1 MARLVLLEGPSLAA
15 LNERVL
21 AEHGRHARIVSAERV
36 VSGGI
41 RGFFAKQH
49 YEVTVE
55 LPEATGHGLHSMDLP
70 TRVGLAALLDEADAA
85 ESQQSDTPA
94 AAQPST
100 SSPNFAALLEQMTID
115 TLGAD
120 DSAAQPFAQPSTQPT
135 TPPGDGL
142 VALPASLSGSVAARA
157 LAAHAVA
164 VSPAHE
170 RAALPA
176 IASAARSIAPER
188 LRNPGDLVLCIG
200 ARGDA
205 SYVARAWADAAEVE
219 LALCAP
225 RGVAATG
232 ALPSPV
238 FPAPLIADRRDAL
251 AARAR
256 GVERGVACIALLD
269 LAGAQ
274 AEPAPVAA
282 ALREQQLG
290 TAASVLADQLWVV
303 VDVARKS
310 EDTAA
315 WVAACQEQLEIHGI
329 IAIGEAET
337 ATPHLVHALGLPVRW
352 HSKG

>member
-1 MARLVLLEGPSLAA
+1 MSRRVLLEGPSLAV

-49 YEVTVE
+49 FEVTVE
-55 LPEATGHGLHSMDLP
+55 LPEATSHGLHSMDLP
-70 TRVGLAALLDEADAA
+70 TRVGLAALLDEADSA
-85 ESQQSDTPA
+85 ESQLADGPA
-94 AAQPST
+94 PVQPT
-100 SSPNFAALLEQMTID
+100 TASPDFAALLQQMTLD
-115 TLGAD
+115 TLGDESSDHRAGD
-120 DSAAQPFAQPSTQPT
+120 AELGGAAMPALTGRPDAFALAALSSAVAPLAAPSFAPAAQ
-135 TPPGDGL
+135 L
-142 VALPASLSGSVAARA
+142 IALPA
-157 LAAHAVA
+157 
-164 VSPAHE
+164 VS
-170 RAALPA
+170 
-176 IASAARSIAPER
+176 SAAPER
-188 LRNPGDLVLCIG
+188 LTSPGDLVLCIG

-205 SYVARAWADAAEVE
+205 AAVARDWADAGGIDF
-219 LALCAP
+219 ALCAP

-232 ALPSPV
+232 ALPGAT

-256 GVERGVACIALLD
+256 GVERSIVCVALVE

-274 AEPAPVAA
+274 ANPAPVAA

-290 TAASVLADQLWVV
+290 TAAGILADQVWLI
-303 VDVARKS
+303 VDVTRKGD
-310 EDTAA
+310 DTAA
-315 WVAACQEQLEIHGI
+315 WVAACQQQLDVHGI

-337 ATPHLVHALGLPVRW
+337 ATPHSVHALGLPVRW

>member
-21 AEHGRHARIVSAERV
+21 AEHGRHARIVSAERII
-36 VSGGI
+36 SGGI

-49 YEVTVE
+49 FEVTVE
-55 LPEATGHGLHSMDLP
+55 LPEATSQGLHSMDLP
-70 TRVGLAALLDEADAA
+70 TRVGIAALLDEADSA
-85 ESQQSDTPA
+85 ESSLAGEPVAVRPTTA
-94 AAQPST
+94 
-100 SSPNFAALLEQMTID
+100 SPNFAALLEQMTID
-115 TLGAD
+115 TLGP
-120 DSAAQPFAQPSTQPT
+120 SSRAAEP
-135 TPPGDGL
+135 
-142 VALPASLSGSVAARA
+142 LPAPPVPATA
-157 LAAHAVA
+157 LVG
-164 VSPAHE
+164 
-170 RAALPA
+170 RAAAFELAVHTAGASGPA
-176 IASAARSIAPER
+176 ALSAPASAAPAISPRVPEF
-188 LRNPGDLVLCIG
+188 LSSAGDLVLCIG

-205 SYVARAWADAAEVE
+205 AYVARSWADAGTAE

-232 ALPSPV
+232 ALPSAV

-251 AARAR
+251 GARAR
-256 GVERGVACIALLD
+256 GVERGVACIALID

-282 ALREQQLG
+282 TLREQQLG
-290 TAASVLADQLWVV
+290 TAAAVLADQVWVV

-310 EDTAA
+310 DDTAA
-315 WVAACQEQLEIHGI
+315 WVAACQQQLDVHGI
-329 IAIGEAET
+329 IAIGESET

>member
-49 YEVTVE
+49 FEVTVE
-55 LPEATGHGLHSMDLP
+55 LPEATSHGLHSMDLP
-70 TRVGLAALLDEADAA
+70 TRVGLAALLDEADSA
-85 ESQQSDTPA
+85 ESSLAGEPVAVRPTTA
-94 AAQPST
+94 
-100 SSPNFAALLEQMTID
+100 SPNFAALLEQMTID
-115 TLGAD
+115 TLGSSSPAQA
-120 DSAAQPFAQPSTQPT
+120 STAPVPAPSTALVARAATFELAAQASGVSLPREVPAQ
-135 TPPGDGL
+135 
-142 VALPASLSGSVAARA
+142 
-157 LAAHAVA
+157 
-164 VSPAHE
+164 
-170 RAALPA
+170 
-176 IASAARSIAPER
+176 ASAISAISPRAPEI
-188 LRNPGDLVLCIG
+188 LSSAGDLVLCIG

-205 SYVARAWADAAEVE
+205 AYVARGWAEAGTAE

-232 ALPSPV
+232 ALPIAV

-251 AARAR
+251 GARAR
-256 GVERGVACIALLD
+256 GVERGVACIALVD

-290 TAASVLADQLWVV
+290 TAAAVLADQVWVV

-310 EDTAA
+310 DDTAA
-315 WVAACQEQLEIHGI
+315 WVAACQQQLEVHGI
-329 IAIGEAET
+329 IAIGESET